1 MKKIFI
7 TGVLLLVLLISAL
20 CVNKIMDSAQNDEG
34 SKVLTLGAVAIYE
47 GEESQELTSQ
57 EQAQAESLIVRDKP
71 MALEAVLFLGW
82 NREVAQEMLNR
93 QDMAGRLV
101 IPSAGI
107 SVALFTDG
115 PGEDEAQ
122 VRQDICDRED
132 SAAFFTDGLGMLIAD
147 HNNQTFSTLGQIQTG
162 DKAVILRG
170 HSIVTLQCSLVADG
184 YNYGKGILDG
194 DGYYF
199 TSYEDYV
206 CYTCKEDW
214 NNVRV
219 VCFKVLDED
228 YVI

>member
-1 MKKIFI
+1 MKKLYI
-7 TGVLLLVLLISAL
+7 TAAFLLLIMVTAIFVNKLQDSRSSFSDAGAEALGTQTLYPADSRELSAL
-20 CVNKIMDSAQNDEG
+20 DSAG
-34 SKVLTLGAVAIYE
+34 T
-47 GEESQELTSQ
+47 ESM
-57 EQAQAESLIVRDKP
+57 AVRDKP
-71 MALEAVLFLGW
+71 MALEAVLFLGR
-82 NREVAQEMLNR
+82 NREVAQEMLER

-107 SVALFTDG
+107 DVALFIDSQ
-115 PGEDEAQ
+115 EENVAKL
-122 VRQDICDRED
+122 RQDICDRED

-147 HNNQTFSTLGQIQTG
+147 HNNQSFSRLGQVQTG

-170 HSIVTLQCSLVADG
+170 HSILTLQCSLVDDG
-184 YNYGKGILDG
+184 YNYGMGILDG

-214 NNVRV
+214 NNVLV
-219 VCFKVLDED
+219 VCFRVLDED

>member
-1 MKKIFI
+1 MKKFLI
-7 TGVLLLVLLISAL
+7 TVVMLLLVFGTAL
-20 CVNKIMDSAQNDEG
+20 CVNKIQDSRSGSDTGEAQ
-34 SKVLTLGAVAIYE
+34 TLR
-47 GEESQELTSQ
+47 
-57 EQAQAESLIVRDKP
+57 AQAVYPAESTGLAPLESAETESLAVRDKP
-71 MALEAVLFLGW
+71 MALEAVLFLGK
-82 NREVAQEMLNR
+82 NREVAREMLER

-107 SVALFTDG
+107 NVALFIDSQT
-115 PGEDEAQ
+115 ENVAQ
-122 VRQDICDRED
+122 LRQEICDRED

-147 HNNQTFSTLGQIQTG
+147 HNNQSFSALGQVQTG

-170 HSIVTLQCSLVADG
+170 HSIVTLQCSLVDDG

-214 NNVRV
+214 NNVLV
-219 VCFKVLDED
+219 VCFTVLDED

>member
-1 MKKIFI
+1 MKKFLITAVFI
-7 TGVLLLVLLISAL
+7 LLVVGTAL
-20 CVNKIMDSAQNDEG
+20 CVNKIQDSRSGSDASEAQA
-34 SKVLTLGAVAIYE
+34 LGTQTIYPA
-47 GEESQELTSQ
+47 ESPGLAPLES
-57 EQAQAESLIVRDKP
+57 AQAESMIVRDKP
-71 MALEAVLFLGW
+71 MALEAVLFLGR

-93 QDMAGRLV
+93 EYMAGRLI

-107 SVALFTDG
+107 NVALFTDG
-115 PGEDEAQ
+115 PGEDEAE

-147 HNNQTFSTLGQIQTG
+147 HNNQSFSVLGQVQTG
-162 DKAVILRG
+162 DKAVLLRG
-170 HSIVTLQCSLVADG
+170 HSIVTLQCSLVDDG

-214 NNVRV
+214 NNVLV
-219 VCFKVLDED
+219 VCFTILDED